1 VKLNSS
7 VELIAA
13 SMPTTERVIRLQRLK
28 VMASIGVLAH
38 ELNTSQPVLFDAELV
53 LSRAN
58 LQPDATRIDSVLDYR
73 QVRSII
79 FEEAQHHHIALVEA
93 LVDRVA
99 IRLLQLDKV
108 ISVRLAAY
116 KPQAFDDCDAVGIE
130 VFVQR

>member
-1 VKLNSS
+1 VKLESS
-7 VELIAA
+7 VELTAA
-13 SMPTTERVIRLQRLK
+13 RMPTAERVIRLQRLK

-38 ELNTSQPVLFDAELV
+38 ELTTMQAVLFDAELV
-53 LSRAN
+53 LSRAG

-79 FEEAQHHHIALVEA
+79 IEEAQRQHIALVEA
-93 LVDRVA
+93 LVDRIAV
-99 IRLLQLDKV
+99 RLLQMEKV

-116 KPQAFDDCDAVGIE
+116 KPQAFDDCDAVGVE